1 MQACHPK
8 AEPRLARG
16 LLLVLMAFPSAAQ
29 ATRVVV
35 TPVEAKD
42 VDYGIV
48 RDVNRVLV
56 TALKELPKLTVMESR
71 ALSQEL
77 GVNLSEQVH
86 DCNKEVLCLV
96 QIGEAVGADRLLL
109 SELMPAKPSGT
120 VLKFFVVDVKKAA
133 LSDTLRW
140 TIPFKDGA
148 VDDSVPAAM
157 RQLFAPPDARVIL
170 EITPKDAELRLYG
183 EVAKAQFWTEVPFWS
198 GVYYA
203 QLSRKGHDPREVR
216 FSIPPGGPTRIVIE
230 LEQDPL
236 YVDPT
241 HKTRPSAP
249 GAKDKARFE
258 VVTAENEPG
267 PTPPPGPPRPSAFSN
282 WIAWSVAGVG
292 VAAGVTG
299 AMVMRSAQG
308 SYNELSGQA
317 RFGVKTT
324 PVDVASSSRDGA
336 RSRYSLGGGL
346 AAGGAGLAGAALL
359 WMVVDGLIHSDE
371 AEVRAAIGPTISGS
385 GGGMAC
391 SVAF

>member
-8 AEPRLARG
+8 AEAHLARG
-16 LLLVLMAFPSAAQ
+16 LLLLALVCPSAAQ

-42 VDYGIV
+42 VEYGVV

-56 TALKELPKLTVMESR
+56 SALKELPKLSVLESR

-77 GVNLSEQVH
+77 GINLSEQVH

-96 QIGEAVGADRLLL
+96 QIGEAVDADRLLL
-109 SELMPAKPSGT
+109 SELSPAKPSGT

-140 TIPFKDGA
+140 TIPLKDGA
-148 VDDSVPAAM
+148 VDDAVPAAM
-157 RQLFAPPDARVIL
+157 RQLFADPDARIVL
-170 EITPKDAELRLYG
+170 EITPKDAELKLYG
-183 EVAKAQFWTEVPFWS
+183 EVAKAQYWTEVPFWS

-203 QLSRKGHDPREVR
+203 QLTRKGHDPREVR

-236 YVDPT
+236 YVDPNQR
-241 HKTRPSAP
+241 TRPSAP
-249 GAKDKARFE
+249 GAKDRGRFE

-267 PTPPPGPPRPSAFSN
+267 PVKPAGPPRPSAFAN
-282 WIAWSVAGVG
+282 WVAWSVAGVG

-299 AMVMRSAQG
+299 AMLMRSAQG

-317 RFGVKTT
+317 RFGVKTS
-324 PVDVASSSRDGA
+324 PVEAAVSSRDSA

-346 AAGGAGLAGAALL
+346 AAGGAGLAGAAIL
-359 WMVVDGLIHSDE
+359 WMVVDGVLHADE
-371 AEVRAAIGPTISGS
+371 PAAQASIGPMFSGS